1 MLARLSS
8 CRVEFVWNITSNSG
22 TQRVDIR
29 QLERLSDFSPVFSS
43 RALLGWQKDLTPL
56 DQALNTVMA
65 ALLAA
70 EFLAGIAAI
79 NRVMR
84 SQVEKY
90 YLVDF
95 TREALLGSSKAHSG

>member
-1 MLARLSS
+1 MKKYTPPLPLPQ
-8 CRVEFVWNITSNSG
+8 VPVLGVFLMVTLF
-22 TQRVDIR
+22 
-29 QLERLSDFSPVFSS
+29 LEGPIV
-43 RALLGWQKDLTPL
+43 ANLLGWQKDLTPL
-56 DQALNTVMA
+56 YQALNTVMA

-95 TREALLGSSKAHSG
+95 TRESLFGSSKAHSG

>member
-1 MLARLSS
+1 MLGVFLM
-8 CRVEFVWNITSNSG
+8 VTLF
-22 TQRVDIR
+22 
-29 QLERLSDFSPVFSS
+29 LEGPIV
-43 RALLGWQKDLTPL
+43 ANLLGWQKDLTPL
-56 DQALNTVMA
+56 YQALNTVMA

-79 NRVMR
+79 NRVMS